1 MKHHRRERKH
11 VENEELENEE
21 LEKLKAG
28 IEQRLRR
35 VGEEL
40 RKRVAAGE
48 ITQEQMEG
56 EYEAAEE
63 RLWTHYRQA
72 EMRGDRGKDEHV
84 ENQDALR
91 QRYMYRIREIEEAM
105 KSGEISPEEG
115 ARVIEDTKRGM
126 EKAVRERKETSSSS

>member
-11 VENEELENEE
+11 VENEE

-63 RLWTHYRQA
+63 RLWTHYREA